1 MLSRHKLLLA
11 IVLTVSVTLMLIVT
25 ATPRS
30 TSAQGDAATLR
41 ALLEQLTAESENAT
55 NKVTFS
61 IEFAVPLVSGER
73 GWLLP
78 DAQRKRTVSQ
88 IGDDYVCF
96 SESWNDATRQ
106 RCTPFT
112 NIVSVT
118 FTK

>member
-1 MLSRHKLLLA
+1 MKYKLMLLMLTTVIAGLLLA
-11 IVLTVSVTLMLIVT
+11 LSF
-25 ATPRS
+25 ATRP
-30 TSAQGDAATLR
+30 TSAQDKAATLR
-41 ALLEQLTAESENAT
+41 ALLEQLKAESAAAD

-78 DAQRKRTVSQ
+78 DTQRRRAVGE
-88 IGDDYVCF
+88 IGDDYICF
-96 SESWNDATRQ
+96 TEPWNDTTRQ
-106 RCTPFT
+106 RCTPFS